1 MVIELAAKVQQQSG
15 IYIIIVVSECFFDHM
30 IKII

>member
-1 MVIELAAKVQQQSG
+1 MVIELAVKVQQQSG
-15 IYIIIVVSECFFDHM
+15 IYIIIVVSEYFFDHM